1 MDELSGL
8 RALTERLSAVAARMD
23 ELAAEWSTRQYAGRA
38 DEGRV
43 TATVDAVG
51 TLRSL
56 DIHPLSM
63 RRLDS
68 RSLAEAVVTAVRRA
82 EAAAEAA
89 KEELLRGGLEA
100 AGVPH
105 MAGLLEDAR
114 RGFAERAYPVF
125 HDHGPHDPG
134 SHYPGSRDPGPRGH
148 GPGGP
153 AQPAR
158 PRTQE

>member
-1 MDELSGL
+1 MREL
-8 RALTERLSAVAARMD
+8 RARMERLEAAAALMD
-23 ELAAEWSTRQYAGRA
+23 ELATEWITREYAGRA

-51 TLRSL
+51 TLLAL

-89 KEELLRGGLEA
+89 KEQMLRGGLEA

-105 MAGLLEDAR
+105 LTGLLGDAR
-114 RGFAERAYPVF
+114 RAFDERASPEGA
-125 HDHGPHDPG
+125 D
-134 SHYPGSRDPGPRGH
+134 RL
-148 GPGGP
+148 
-153 AQPAR
+153 
-158 PRTQE
+158 